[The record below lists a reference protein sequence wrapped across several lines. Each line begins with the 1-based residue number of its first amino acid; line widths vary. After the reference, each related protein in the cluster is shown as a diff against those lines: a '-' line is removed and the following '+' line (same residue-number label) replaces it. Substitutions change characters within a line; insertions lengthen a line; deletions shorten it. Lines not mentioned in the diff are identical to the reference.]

1 MVAINSKTRAA
12 IKGYLE
18 GFIKGLIDEYKGRE
32 ILKPVSAR
40 EYLSRYSSNGELKP
54 FQAAIIPPELIRIN
68 QFERGLSTRLGNSL
82 EECARLIALEHHQ
95 DVRRGYDIEAQVSNS
110 AFAEVEIQKQNY
122 ESAVNKKQEKPNLR
136 QWKGH
141 VPLQIG

>member
-32 ILKPVSAR
+32 ILKPVSAT

-95 DVRRGYDIEAQVSNS
+95 ISSSYFSYLI
-110 AFAEVEIQKQNY
+110 IY
-122 ESAVNKKQEKPNLR
+122 LP
-136 QWKGH
+136 
-141 VPLQIG
+141 